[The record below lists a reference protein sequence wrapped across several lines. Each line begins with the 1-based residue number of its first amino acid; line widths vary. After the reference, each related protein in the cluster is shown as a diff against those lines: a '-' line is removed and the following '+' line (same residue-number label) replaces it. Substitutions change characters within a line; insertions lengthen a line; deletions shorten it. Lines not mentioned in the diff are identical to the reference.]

1 MPLYTFFEEY
11 DLSGKIV
18 IPFVTHGGSGF
29 SDTIRTIQSLEPDAT
44 VLEEG
49 LFVSRNRVADAHD
62 DIQAWAQSLLKD

>member
-29 SDTIRTIQSLEPDAT
+29 SDTIRTIQSLGK
-44 VLEEG
+44 L
-49 LFVSRNRVADAHD
+49 
-62 DIQAWAQSLLKD
+62 